1 MDWFEMMNR
10 RLAEAPALA
19 TLWDTDRRMFTSAMA
34 FARWQAAQAE
44 VTRVMNDATRQ
55 AQALF
60 EARLK
65 AQNEAASAD
74 PKAPPTSMEDGFDLW
89 LAALNEA
96 MLGTMREEPYL
107 AAQRQLVETGLEFR
121 ESLAALADEA
131 CEWFQLPSRSDFD
144 DLARSV
150 TELKREVR
158 ALARNRAADPDE
170 RPAPQERSAP
180 KPKKKPAASRARAG
194 TRRT

>member
-1 MDWFEMMNR
+1 
-10 RLAEAPALA
+10 
-19 TLWDTDRRMFTSAMA
+19 MA
-34 FARWQAAQAE
+34 
-44 VTRVMNDATRQ
+44 
-55 AQALF
+55 
-60 EARLK
+60 
-65 AQNEAASAD
+65 
-74 PKAPPTSMEDGFDLW
+74 
-89 LAALNEA
+89 A

-121 ESLAALADEA
+121 ESLAVLADEA
-131 CEWFQLPSRSDFD
+131 CQWFQLPSRSDFD